1 MANNK
6 TKYKF
11 YLPTNKFY
19 IGVGGKPRKVK
30 RVCIDGQTVWENPD
44 EVKVENEIINKY
56 LKGEISFKDL
66 GNELCVE
73 FEKYINNKV
82 KEEIE
87 NDFNSQTR
95 AGSKNCR

>member
-6 TKYKF
+6 TRYKF

-44 EVKVENEIINKY
+44 ELKVENKIINKY

-66 GNELCVE
+66 ANELCIE
-73 FEKYINNKV
+73 FNKV
-82 KEEIE
+82 KEETE

-95 AGSKNCR
+95 AGSENCR